1 MKIINDLPPVLEKG
15 TLCAIDTEIYGA
27 RLWKLHRP
35 KEGNFASIQFCPDG
49 ETVYVVTE
57 ERQVEEAIKRVK
69 LARPIFHNAKFDITH
84 IRNWCK
90 YPERDDVIDT
100 MMQERILWSGFYDT
114 FGLKDLARRYLNEIV
129 DKKEREEFSDRT
141 EMTREMLTYAARDA
155 WLTWRIAQEQFDEMS
170 KENVH
175 VYNTIDLPAMY
186 AVLDFKGFRM
196 DVDKWLKIAKIKGD
210 EAEKIR
216 EGFTFNP
223 NSPKQVLVA
232 LQGAGLRKL
241 TSTGADE
248 LAPYREHPLVGQV
261 LHYRELA
268 KASSTYG
275 ETFIEKYVEDGYVY
289 ADYNISEAQT
299 GRMSSTDP
307 NLQNIPSAKEYRSC
321 FIASEGNDLGI
332 MDYTAQEP
340 CITADESQDG
350 ALLEIIRSGK
360 DVHLLVGQRL
370 FQDPTMV
377 KSDPRRKL
385 AKAMNLG
392 MSYGLTAQ
400 GLQRKVN
407 NDKSPDEEPMEI
419 EEAEE
424 IVNGYFRQFWGVG
437 QWIEDKRA
445 FARNKGYVE
454 TKSGRRMY
462 VNRYSYSWLN
472 NAINAPIQGGAAD
485 CTKLALANFRK
496 ACKLSKVEF
505 PVVNVVHDE
514 IVVDVPKV
522 SSEMYMTLLDKVMC
536 DSAMSIYTSV
546 PFRGEKAI
554 GSNWA
559 VKS

>member
-1 MKIINDLPPVLEKG
+1 MEKG

-27 RLWKLHRP
+27 RAWKLHRP
-35 KEGNFASIQFCPDG
+35 KEGRFASIQFCPDG
-49 ETVYVVTE
+49 ENVYVVTE
-57 ERQVEEAIKRVK
+57 ERQVAEAIKRVK
-69 LARPIFHNAKFDITH
+69 NARPIFHNAKFDITH
-84 IRNWCK
+84 IRGWTA
-90 YPERDDVIDT
+90 YPDRSDVIDT
-100 MMQERILWSGFYDT
+100 MMQERILWSGYYDS
-114 FGLKDLARRYLNEIV
+114 FGLKDLARRYLGILV
-129 DKKEREEFSDRT
+129 SKKEREEFSTAT
-141 EMTREMLTYAARDA
+141 EMTREMLEYSALDA
-155 WLTWRIAQEQFDEMS
+155 SLTWRIAQEQFEIMS
-170 KENVH
+170 KNNVH
-175 VYNTIDLPAMY
+175 VYETIDLPAMY
-186 AVLDFKGFRM
+186 AVLAFKGFRM
-196 DVDKWLKIAKIKGD
+196 DVDKWLKIAKAKGD

-216 EGFTFNP
+216 EGFSFNP

-248 LAPYREHPLVGQV
+248 LAPFREHPLVGQV
-261 LHYRELA
+261 LTYRELA

-275 ETFIEKYVEDGYVY
+275 EAFIEKYVEDDYVY

-321 FIASEGNDLGI
+321 FIASDGCELGI

-340 CITADESQDG
+340 CITADESQDD

-407 NDKSPDEEPMEI
+407 NDKSPDEEPMSM

-424 IVNGYFRQFWGVG
+424 IVNGYFRQFWGVKR
-437 QWIEDKRA
+437 WIDGKRNSA
-445 FARNKGYVE
+445 NKLGYVE

-485 CTKLALANFRK
+485 STKFALSNFRK
-496 ACKLSKVEF
+496 ACQKEGLEF
-505 PVVNVVHDE
+505 RVVNVVHDE
-514 IVVDVPKV
+514 IVLDVPK
-522 SSEMYMTLLDKVMC
+522 EQTDTYMTLLDKVMC
-536 DSAMSIYTSV
+536 DSAHEIYDSV
-546 PFRGEKAI
+546 PFRGEKSI
-554 GSNWA
+554 GSNWGA
-559 VKS
+559 KS

>member
-1 MKIINDLPPVLEKG
+1 MNVIQDLPPVLEKG
-15 TLCAIDTEIYGA
+15 ALCAIDTEIYGA
-27 RLWKLHRP
+27 RKWKLHRP

-57 ERQVEEAIKRVK
+57 ERKVAEALKRVSK
-69 LARPIFHNAKFDITH
+69 ATPIFHNAKFDIAH
-84 IRNWCK
+84 IRGWCN
-90 YPERDDVIDT
+90 YPDRYDVIDT
-100 MMQERILWSGFYDT
+100 MMQERILWSGFYDS
-114 FGLKDLARRYLNEIV
+114 FGLKDLARRYLGILV
-129 DKKEREEFSDRT
+129 SKKEREEFSTAT
-141 EMTREMLTYAARDA
+141 EMTREMLEYAALDA
-155 WLTWRIAQEQFDEMS
+155 SLTWKIAMAQQEEMS
-170 KENVH
+170 NKNYAVYEN
-175 VYNTIDLPAMY
+175 IDLPAMY
-186 AVLDFKGFRM
+186 AVLDLKGFKM
-196 DVDKWLKIAKIKGD
+196 DVDKWLKIAETKRT

-216 EGFTFNP
+216 ENFTFNP
-223 NSPKQVLVA
+223 NSPKQVLAV
-232 LQGAGLRKL
+232 LQSTGLRKL

-248 LAPYREHPLVGQV
+248 LAPYKEHPLVGQI
-261 LHYRELA
+261 LRYRELA

-275 ETFIEKYVEDGYVY
+275 EEFIEKYVEDGYVY
-289 ADYNISEAQT
+289 ADYNVSEAQT

-321 FIASEGNDLGI
+321 FIASDGNELGI

-340 CITADESQDG
+340 CITADESQDM

-407 NDKSPDEEPMEI
+407 NEKSPDEEPMSD

-424 IVNGYFRQFWGVG
+424 IVSGYFRQFWGVK
-437 QWIEDKRA
+437 QWIDDKRA
-445 FARNKGYVE
+445 SAQKCGYVE

-485 CTKLALANFRK
+485 CTKTALATFRK
-496 ACKLSKVEF
+496 ACYDKHLPF

-514 IVVDVPKV
+514 IVVDIPKG
-522 SSEMYMTLLDKVMC
+522 SEEILTLLDTVMC
-536 DSAMSIYTSV
+536 ESAHGIYDSV
-546 PFRGEKAI
+546 PFRVEKSI
-554 GSNWA
+554 GKDWGA
-559 VKS
+559 KS